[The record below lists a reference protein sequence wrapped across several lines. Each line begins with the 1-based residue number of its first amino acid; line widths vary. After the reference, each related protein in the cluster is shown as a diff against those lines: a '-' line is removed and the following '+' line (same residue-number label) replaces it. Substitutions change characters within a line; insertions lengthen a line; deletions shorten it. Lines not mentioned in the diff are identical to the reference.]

1 MKNFGLKSLCIA
13 TMIIIPLLLIAV
25 NFSMLNNI
33 LAIYMI
39 AVAYSNLMFI
49 FVNRDFN
56 SNDENDKISKDVK
69 FNLFLICFFI
79 TVLSQIG
86 VFINVL
92 NISSSG
98 ITAVLDYLLSIIY
111 FIINALMFYRAAK
124 DLKDRG

>member
-1 MKNFGLKSLCIA
+1 MKNFGMKSLCIA
-13 TMIIIPLLLIAV
+13 TMIIIPLLLIV
-25 NFSMLNNI
+25 INFSILNNI
-33 LAIYMI
+33 LAVYMI

-56 SNDENDKISKDVK
+56 SNDEKDKIPKDVK

-86 VFINVL
+86 IFINVL

-111 FIINALMFYRAAK
+111 FIIDALMFAKAAK

>member
-1 MKNFGLKSLCIA
+1 MKNFGIKSLCIA
-13 TMIIIPLLLIAV
+13 TMMIIPLLLIAI

-33 LAIYMI
+33 PAVYMI
-39 AVAYSNLMFI
+39 AIAYSNFMFI

-56 SNDENDKISKDVK
+56 SNDEKDKIPKDVK

-86 VFINVL
+86 IFINVL

-98 ITAVLDYLLSIIY
+98 ITAVLDYLLSVIY
-111 FIINALMFYRAAK
+111 FVINALIFARTAK

>member
-1 MKNFGLKSLCIA
+1 MKNFGMKSLCIA
-13 TMIIIPLLLIAV
+13 TMIIIPLLLIV
-25 NFSMLNNI
+25 INFSILNNI
-33 LAIYMI
+33 LAVYMI

-56 SNDENDKISKDVK
+56 SNDEKDKIPKDVK

-86 VFINVL
+86 IFINVL

-111 FIINALMFYRAAK
+111 FIINALMFDRAAK

>member
-111 FIINALMFYRAAK
+111 FIINALMFSRAAK

>member
-1 MKNFGLKSLCIA
+1 MKNFGMKSLCIA
-13 TMIIIPLLLIAV
+13 TMIIIPLLLIAA
-25 NFSMLNNI
+25 NFLIPNSI

-39 AVAYSNLMFI
+39 AVGYSNLMFI
-49 FVNRDFN
+49 FVNRNFN
-56 SNDENDKISKDVK
+56 SDDEKDEIPKDVK

-86 VFINVL
+86 IFINVL

-111 FIINALMFYRAAK
+111 FIIDALMFYRAAK

>member
-1 MKNFGLKSLCIA
+1 MKNFGMKSLCIA
-13 TMIIIPLLLIAV
+13 TMIIIPLLLIV
-25 NFSMLNNI
+25 INFSILNNI
-33 LAIYMI
+33 LAVYMI

-56 SNDENDKISKDVK
+56 SNDEKDKIPKDVK

-86 VFINVL
+86 IFINVL
-92 NISSSG
+92 NIFSSG
-98 ITAVLDYLLSIIY
+98 ITAVLDYLLSMIY
-111 FIINALMFYRAAK
+111 FIIDALMFAKAAK

>member
-1 MKNFGLKSLCIA
+1 MKNFGMKSLCIA
-13 TMIIIPLLLIAV
+13 TMIIIPLLLIV
-25 NFSMLNNI
+25 INFSILNNI
-33 LAIYMI
+33 LAVYMI

-56 SNDENDKISKDVK
+56 SNDEKDKIPKDVK

-86 VFINVL
+86 IFINVL

-111 FIINALMFYRAAK
+111 FVIDALMFAKAAK

>member
-1 MKNFGLKSLCIA
+1 MKNLGMKSLCIA
-13 TMIIIPLLLIAV
+13 TMIIIPFLLIV
-25 NFSMLNNI
+25 INFSILNNI
-33 LAIYMI
+33 LAVYMI

-56 SNDENDKISKDVK
+56 SNDEKDKIPKDVK

-86 VFINVL
+86 IFINVL

-111 FIINALMFYRAAK
+111 FIIDALMFARAAK

>member
-1 MKNFGLKSLCIA
+1 MKNFGMKSLCIA
-13 TMIIIPLLLIAV
+13 TMIIIPLLLIV
-25 NFSMLNNI
+25 INFSILNNI

-49 FVNRDFN
+49 FVNRNFN
-56 SNDENDKISKDVK
+56 SDDEKDEIPKDVK

-86 VFINVL
+86 IFINVL
-92 NISSSG
+92 NIYSSG
-98 ITAVLDYLLSIIY
+98 ITAVLDYLLSIVY
-111 FIINALMFYRAAK
+111 FIIDALMFARAAK